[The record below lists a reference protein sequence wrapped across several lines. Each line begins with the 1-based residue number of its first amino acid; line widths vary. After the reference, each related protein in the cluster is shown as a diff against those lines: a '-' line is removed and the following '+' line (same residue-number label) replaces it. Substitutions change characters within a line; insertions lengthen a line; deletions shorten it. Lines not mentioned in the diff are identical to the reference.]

1 MEYFTI
7 ENMLLYFV
15 FSYMM
20 LYICLELSQFCLREA
35 SGQNINNPDL
45 AYPLLALF
53 FPLITLVAI
62 IIAFVLYYYIK
73 TNIDIRYRI
82 KLMVKGCNKYDTN
95 IYSFMNSPYYRNLL
109 LNDIQIG
116 IHSSGPKPYNYK
128 MIVKDN

>member
-20 LYICLELSQFCLREA
+20 LYICLELSQFCLRAA

-95 IYSFMNSPYYRNLL
+95 IYSFMNSPYYRNLV

-116 IHSSGPKPYNYK
+116 IHSSSPKPYNYE